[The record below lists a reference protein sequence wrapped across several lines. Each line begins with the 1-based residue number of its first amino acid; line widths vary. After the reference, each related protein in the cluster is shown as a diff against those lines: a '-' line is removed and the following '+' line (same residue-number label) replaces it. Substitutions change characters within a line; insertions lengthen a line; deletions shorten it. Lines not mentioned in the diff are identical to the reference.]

1 MRDQSCMPVP
11 ADAAEAV
18 IAEAEKT
25 VRLAA
30 AREEARRRRRDR
42 KQAQRQRGQEE
53 RARRAGEQMER
64 RLAGD
69 QRLRAEADRAR
80 AVLLERAAELREASG
95 GSVPDCFAAV
105 PDPRGRRGRRHSLPC
120 VLTLV
125 VTAMLHGKVKLADI
139 TAWIAHAGQDVL
151 AAAGARTGVNG
162 RRQAPSGKTVT
173 RLLGMIGAQALADAA
188 AAYLAGAL
196 PAEPA
201 AFPVSGP
208 APQPALHCDGKEVRG
223 AVRADGTSLF
233 LLSAEA
239 GGIVLADREIAA
251 KTNEIPEIGPMLL
264 DLNERFPLAGRV
276 ITADALHTQR
286 ALATL
291 ICEDLLAHYVLTVKG
306 NQPGLLAALEDLTW
320 AGARRHV
327 TEDEGHGRRERRAHL
342 VMDAPESVTALFPHV
357 RQVAKVIRTRTA
369 TRWKGNGKARTRVT
383 ETHTETA
390 YLVTSLSAR
399 EAGPGHIA
407 AYVRG
412 HWSIENEIHLVRDV
426 TLREDASKVRAGSRP
441 RALATLRNLT
451 MGLIRQDG
459 RQDIAGTIRD
469 AEYDTALTMAL
480 LRLTAHL

>member
-1 MRDQSCMPVP
+1 MPVP

-30 AREEARRRRRDR
+30 AREEARQRRRDQKR
-42 KQAQRQRGQEE
+42 ARRQRGQEE
-53 RARRAGEQMER
+53 RARRAAEQRER
-64 RLAGD
+64 RLAED
-69 QRLRAEADRAR
+69 QRLRVEADRAR
-80 AVLLERAAELREASG
+80 SVLLERSAELREASG

-125 VTAMLHGKVKLADI
+125 VTAMLHGKTKLADI
-139 TAWIAHAGQDVL
+139 TAWIAHAGQDIL
-151 AAAGARTGVNG
+151 AAAGARTGPGG
-162 RRQAPSGKTVT
+162 RWRAPSPKTVT
-173 RLLGMIGAQALADAA
+173 RLLGLVGAQALADAA
-188 AAYLAGAL
+188 AAYLAAAR

-208 APQPALHCDGKEVRG
+208 APLPALHCDGKEVRG
-223 AVRADGTSLF
+223 AVREDGTSLF

-239 GGIVLADREIAA
+239 GGIVVAEREIAA

-264 DLNERFPLAGRV
+264 ELNQRLPLAGWV
-276 ITADALHTQR
+276 ISADALHTQR
-286 ALATL
+286 AFAALT
-291 ICEDLLAHYVLTVKG
+291 CEDLLAHYVLTVKG
-306 NQPGLLAALEDLTW
+306 NQAGLLAALEDLTW

-327 TEDEGHGRRERRAHL
+327 TRDEGHGRRERRAHL
-342 VMDAPESVTALFPHV
+342 VMDAPESIKALFPHV
-357 RQVAKVIRTRTA
+357 RQVAKVIRTRTV
-369 TRWKGNGKARTRVT
+369 TRWKGNGKTRTRVT
-383 ETHTETA
+383 GTHTETV

-399 EAGPGHIA
+399 EAGPEHIA

-469 AEYDTALTMAL
+469 AEYDTALILAL
-480 LRLTAHL
+480 LRLTSAL